1 MSATGKAAGVGRSIP
16 DYPGRDAMAE
26 FLAPLIGPAS
36 KRLAGTHVQRLLG
49 YWLMWRLVGGR
60 DALIEQGMISQ
71 ATAYK
76 TEKEFRQAFGF
87 TVAELD
93 PERVFP
99 EFVRDD

>member
-1 MSATGKAAGVGRSIP
+1 MSATGKAVAAGRAMP
-16 DYPGRDAMAE
+16 DYPGRDAWTG

-49 YWLMWRLVGGR
+49 YWILWRLVGGR
-60 DALIEQGMISQ
+60 DQIIEQGIMSQ

-87 TVAELD
+87 PVSELD

-99 EFVRDD
+99 ELARDD